1 MAHKPNEDVIK
12 GWDEDDVTQYI
23 EYLHRKGNLK
33 DKDKMETIRDQFDD
47 KEINGTKLWDITKVN
62 DVKAI
67 IGDECDEFKQEAKG
81 IFRHLKQL
89 KKGKFDAPCE
99 FQLESYVP
107 IVDWDPST
115 LQQYIAA
122 IIDPNGKYHK
132 YMPNFNDISGD
143 ILLHK
148 IDNQSSTVLSKEFG
162 INDADILE
170 IWDKIQ
176 TIATKDNAETPT
188 VSEVREAFKIVEAK
202 LSKYTPK
209 TASESVRDSADD
221 NDEADEKALGIDRK
235 DKNYTEWSLDEVVT
249 WLCSLRDGKYKR
261 YEKTFR
267 ENETEGECLPLLDKD
282 LLKDDYGIR
291 SVAHRHGILEA
302 VEELKQGKP
311 IVSSTQYRNTAEV
324 NNQSTFITGYS
335 ASQIMVQNLFI
346 ICIAIGEYLAADR
359 ENIYDVCRDVANYR
373 NVLGE
378 KYKYKFMSSVEMK
391 GNVGYK
397 MTKTD
402 VETYINECLKELIK
416 GEGIKQTTEYDALLV
431 TFSGH
436 GTIDSIVCS
445 DDQMI
450 KYTTIRGWFRKLA
463 ALNQIPRFFCVDAC
477 RVDVKDEEE
486 IDDMKQ
492 PTEECGLVKRGST
505 APSATIMG
513 QIEGNIVQGGQVSK
527 YLCKQWEEQFDV
539 NRYIPNAIYQPFGAL
554 YGAAYMQVKNET
566 PQKLTLAEYELE
578 INDVVFKPI
587 DRNRGQLKDGAEHV
601 VDDDLCNILRPYA
614 PGGTKMN
621 LMQYVFKFF
630 NAGVRDNA
638 ALSTLTENRLK
649 ELKIE
654 MLHFHQIELL
664 QRVHA
669 L

>member
-1 MAHKPNEDVIK
+1 MEHKATENEDIIK
-12 GWDEDDVTQYI
+12 KWEEDEVVQYI
-23 EYLHRKGNLK
+23 QYLHRKGTK
-33 DKDKMETIRDQFDD
+33 DLEDETKIDKIVKIVEDEEIDGEELWGIKKA
-47 KEINGTKLWDITKVN
+47 KELRGKLGN
-62 DVKAI
+62 ELANESRAI
-67 IGDECDEFKQEAKG
+67 YT
-81 IFRHLKQL
+81 HLKKL
-89 KKGKFDAPCE
+89 KKLQLDAPCE
-99 FQLESYVP
+99 FQLQYVP
-107 IVDWDPST
+107 IVDWETET
-115 LQQYIAA
+115 LQQYIA

-539 NRYIPNAIYQPFGAL
+539 NR
-554 YGAAYMQVKNET
+554 
-566 PQKLTLAEYELE
+566 
-578 INDVVFKPI
+578 
-587 DRNRGQLKDGAEHV
+587 H
-601 VDDDLCNILRPYA
+601 
-614 PGGTKMN
+614 
-621 LMQYVFKFF
+621 
-630 NAGVRDNA
+630 
-638 ALSTLTENRLK
+638 
-649 ELKIE
+649 
-654 MLHFHQIELL
+654 
-664 QRVHA
+664 
-669 L
+669 